1 MTLQT
6 DLSQIVAKLK
16 QIYAGLPQQLVLLLT
31 LAAGIALL
39 IWGYKL
45 FRVWLAVFG
54 LLCGYYAG
62 QYMGQKAGLEG
73 WAALAI
79 SALLALAGAIL
90 FWLAIKFSVFLAAFF
105 FGLYFMRY
113 FSVSLF
119 GYSNLWVYLAAALV
133 IAVLAVFFLRFFI
146 IAATAWSGARLIVD
160 SLYGLIAGA
169 PAGSWLKYAE
179 PLRQVYPTLLFVLMI
194 VLITMGFIY
203 QYHRSGH
210 GRRIR
215 LHGYPLRSR

>member
-1 MTLQT
+1 MTLLTDINEIIDKMKQT
-6 DLSQIVAKLK
+6 YASWPRQLALLVTLV
-16 QIYAGLPQQLVLLLT
+16 AGLALLL
-31 LAAGIALL
+31 
-39 IWGYKL
+39 WGYRL
-45 FRVWLAVFG
+45 FRVWLTAFG

-62 QYMGQKAGLEG
+62 QYMGQKAELEG
-73 WAALAI
+73 WPALAI
-79 SALLALAGAIL
+79 TVLLALAGAIL
-90 FWLAIKFSVFLAAFF
+90 FWLAIKLSVFLAAFF
-105 FGLYFMRY
+105 LGLYFMRY

-119 GYSNLWVYLAAALV
+119 GYSNLWVYLAAALT
-133 IAVLAVFFLRFFI
+133 IAILAVFFLRFFI

-169 PAGSWLKYAE
+169 PAGSWLKYAA
-179 PLRQVYPTLLFVLMI
+179 PLRQLYPTLLFVLLL
-194 VLITMGFIY
+194 VLIAMGFIY